1 VASVE
6 TQTKEL
12 KLQFLRAGGANNDKQ
27 EPTPFSLTEIDDF
40 VAFARSVGGEP
51 LLQVPL
57 IKNIEGSPATAQ
69 DAADLVTYVNV
80 TKGYGIKYFSIGNEP
95 DLYEEQS
102 LRDKGY
108 DAVAFCAE
116 YRAFATAMRAVDP
129 QIKLVGPDLSWKY
142 IAGQDWLTPFLKDCG
157 DVVDVV
163 AVHRYPLE
171 PTVCTNAKAYSDASN
186 YRRVLTRLRD
196 VMSAT
201 GQAEKPLA
209 LTEANITWDGD
220 PAKSKMEASPGTFPA
235 AVWVADNLGVSLE
248 AQLENVSYWSLSEG
262 WTLGFFDGTKPRPA
276 FHVLKLFSTQ
286 FGSEVLTV
294 TGASTSLSAY
304 SGRDEAAAKTSLFL
318 INKTAGLIELTVDFV
333 DHPRTESVKL
343 AVLPN
348 SIQLAMIPDAGGT
361 ATVTNYTADM
371 TAPTVVAQ

>member
-1 VASVE
+1 
-6 TQTKEL
+6 
-12 KLQFLRAGGANNDKQ
+12 
-27 EPTPFSLTEIDDF
+27 
-40 VAFARSVGGEP
+40 
-51 LLQVPL
+51 
-57 IKNIEGSPATAQ
+57 
-69 DAADLVTYVNV
+69 
-80 TKGYGIKYFSIGNEP
+80 
-95 DLYEEQS
+95 
-102 LRDKGY
+102 
-108 DAVAFCAE
+108 
-116 YRAFATAMRAVDP
+116 MRAVDP

-142 IAGQDWLTPFLKDCG
+142 ISGQDWLTPFLKDCG

-171 PTVCTNAKAYSDASN
+171 PTVCTTTKAYSDAGN

-196 VMSAT
+196 VMSST
-201 GQAEKPLA
+201 GQGEKPLA

-294 TGASTSLSAY
+294 TGASTNLSAY
-304 SGRDEAAAKTSLFL
+304 SGHDEAAAKTSLFL
-318 INKTAGLIELTVDFV
+318 INKTAGLIELSVDFV
-333 DHPRTESVKL
+333 DLPRTESVKL

-348 SIQLAMIPDAGGT
+348 SIQLAIVPDAGGA